1 MCNDFLAG
9 DVLRSFNRFKALDET
24 ALFGCGCRHEFPLM
38 FVNLKL
44 GERSF
49 FQFVF
54 ILLLL
59 IYNFVFVLAE

>member
-1 MCNDFLAG
+1 MIFWQEMYCALLTDL
-9 DVLRSFNRFKALDET
+9 KALDET

-38 FVNLKL
+38 FVNLKH

-59 IYNFVFVLAE
+59 IYNFVLVLAE